1 MACQEERKI
10 KNAHEEPLSKE
21 RKKSLSSAP
30 KHFVEEKQVL
40 IYNVLNLIVH
50 LTLTWSR
57 TDICCALTPTLIRD
71 TISSAVRDL

>member
-1 MACQEERKI
+1 M
-10 KNAHEEPLSKE
+10 
-21 RKKSLSSAP
+21 
-30 KHFVEEKQVL
+30 HFVEETQVL